1 MLLNVELRVTI
12 RENAIR
18 EKKISPSNGKFT

>member
-1 MLLNVELRVTI
+1 MLLTVELRVTV

-18 EKKISPSNGKFT
+18 EKKISPCNGKFT